1 MKATAMERE
10 PIEELEQA
18 EACSEID
25 ENRVQPFDIV
35 RINHGTRQKITDT
48 VVLESPLTIFLN
60 NEELVTLLCTPE
72 DIKHL
77 AIGFLA
83 AEGLL
88 SGKDDIAKVVTD
100 EDKGVVWVETSID
113 REFTRD
119 MVFKRL
125 ITSACGKGTTFY
137 NVVDAS
143 SSQPVVSNA
152 TITAEQV
159 LHLAEEMQQRSLLY
173 KDTGGV
179 HNAALADHEKLIMF
193 SEDIGRHN
201 AIDKIYG
208 HCIMNEIYLHDKVI
222 LTTGRIS
229 SEILLKVV
237 KNRIPII
244 ISRSAPTTLAVNLAR
259 KLGVTIVGFTRGKR
273 MNIYS
278 HDERVI

>member
-1 MKATAMERE
+1 MEREAARE
-10 PIEELEQA
+10 PIEEHEQG
-18 EACSEID
+18 EPCVPYD
-25 ENRVQPFDIV
+25 ENRVKRFDILK
-35 RINHGTRQKITDT
+35 INHGVRQQVEDT
-48 VVLESPLTIFLN
+48 LVLESPLTIFLN
-60 NEELVTLLCTPE
+60 DEELVTLLCTPE
-72 DIKHL
+72 DIKFL
-77 AIGFLA
+77 AVGFLA

-88 SGKDDIAKVVTD
+88 AGKDDIAKIVTD
-100 EDKGVVWVETSID
+100 EDKGVVWVETVKN
-113 REFTRD
+113 REMARD

-143 SSQPVVSNA
+143 ACQPVSSDV
-152 TITAEQV
+152 TITADQA
-159 LHLAEEMQQRSLLY
+159 LHLAEEMQRHSLLY

-179 HNAALADHEKLIMF
+179 HNAALADSGKILIF
-193 SEDIGRHN
+193 GEDIGRHN

-208 HCIMNEIYLHDKVI
+208 RCILEGIPIHDKII

-237 KNRIPII
+237 KNQIPVI

-259 KLGVTIVGFTRGKR
+259 KLGITVVGFARGKR

-278 HDERVI
+278 HEERIV